1 MATET
6 ATLGERI
13 RRFRRQGGLS
23 LKQMADATHISL
35 GFLSMLENNKHDIS
49 IGKLL
54 RIASFLSVDIRAL
67 MPALDLPTV
76 IHTPANAPRE
86 RVRLAEGNVEISV
99 LTNGEATSM
108 LPMVVALQ
116 PGATLGEPSS
126 HHGQE
131 FTLIL
136 DGEVTVRVGTQDFT
150 LRQGDSLYYE
160 AMLPHSFSN
169 LTTRPARFVS
179 VSNSSSRQMDIAAID
194 APANAPSMIKTTKIL
209 RRAQSTK
216 PAAKPSRRRPG
227 KDRPPSPIAD

>member
-1 MATET
+1 MPTEA

-13 RRFRRQGGLS
+13 RHLRRQARIS
-23 LKQMADATHISL
+23 LKQMADATRISL

-54 RIASFLSVDIRAL
+54 RIADFLAVDIRAL
-67 MPALDLPTV
+67 MPALDLPNV

-86 RVRLAEGNVEISV
+86 RVRVAGGNVEISV

-150 LRQGDSLYYE
+150 LRPGDSLYYE

-169 LTTRPARFVS
+169 LTARPARFVS
-179 VSNSSSRQMDIAAID
+179 VSNSSSRQMDIPASA
-194 APANAPSMIKTTKIL
+194 APASAPSMIKTTKIL
-209 RRAQSTK
+209 RRTRGTN
-216 PAAKPSRRRPG
+216 PTAKPNRRRPG
-227 KDRPPSPIAD
+227 RDHPPLPSVD